1 MVGKKWAAG
10 GLMRN
15 LLKGVI
21 NPDVAS
27 GNLPSKNLHCI
38 AKVGNWMFMH
48 GGLML
53 DTIMEFME
61 KEKEINGNEFIS
73 KVDKLFQNS
82 LLRLL
87 FGRRFFTTT

>member
-1 MVGKKWAAG
+1 
-10 GLMRN
+10 MRN

-27 GNLPSKNLHCI
+27 GTLPSKNLHCI
-38 AKVGNWMFMH
+38 AKVGNLMFMH

-53 DTIMEFME
+53 DTIVEFMEKE

-73 KVDKLFQNS
+73 KVDKLFQIYIVIKIEHDKIHS
-82 LLRLL
+82 I
-87 FGRRFFTTT
+87 FII